1 MFCEI
6 NSVRFSMGNRGAK
19 FGVFLRHGRRAK
31 GVLACLLAVSALA
44 ICQDSPDSDQK
55 KNPLGSGKKV
65 VAQGAEL
72 YNRSCTGCHGVNGAA
87 GERGPALAGEQD
99 YVRDTDP
106 EIFAAVKDGI
116 TGTGMPPS
124 GLPPNDIWKIVAY
137 IRSLRATASDAFVPG
152 DVAYGE
158 RIFWDQGRCGSC
170 HMLNGQGGILGPDLS
185 NIAAERTLQQ
195 LRLALTQ
202 PKVAIPTGYQP
213 ADLVTSTGRRLSGI
227 IKNEDNFSVQFL
239 DNNQQLQL
247 FSRNELRE
255 IHYKDSS
262 LMPAHYDKTLSS
274 TEVQDL
280 LAFLSRLE
288 RARAEQHKE
297 DVQ

>member
-1 MFCEI
+1 M
-6 NSVRFSMGNRGAK
+6 SKRGAK
-19 FGVFLRHGRRAK
+19 FGVFLRHGGRAIW
-31 GVLACLLAVSALA
+31 VLACLLSISALA
-44 ICQDSPDSDQK
+44 ICQDSSDSDQK
-55 KNPLGSGKKV
+55 TNPLGSGKKV
-65 VAQGAEL
+65 ISQGTEL

-87 GERGPALAGEQD
+87 GERGPALAGERD
-99 YVRDTDP
+99 YVRDTDA

-137 IRSLRATASDAFVPG
+137 IRNLRATASDAFVPG
-152 DVAYGE
+152 DVAHGE
-158 RIFWDQGRCGSC
+158 QIFWNQGGCGSC
-170 HMLNGQGGILGPDLS
+170 HMVNGRGGILGPDLS
-185 NIAAERTLQQ
+185 NIAAERTLKQ

-213 ADLVTSTGRRLSGI
+213 ADVVTSTGRRFSGI

-239 DNNQQLQL
+239 DKNNQQLEL
-247 FSRNELRE
+247 FSRDELRE

-262 LMPAHYDKTLSS
+262 LMPAHYDKTLSP
-274 TEVQDL
+274 TEFQDL

-288 RARAEQHKE
+288 RARAEQNKE
-297 DVQ
+297 DAQ